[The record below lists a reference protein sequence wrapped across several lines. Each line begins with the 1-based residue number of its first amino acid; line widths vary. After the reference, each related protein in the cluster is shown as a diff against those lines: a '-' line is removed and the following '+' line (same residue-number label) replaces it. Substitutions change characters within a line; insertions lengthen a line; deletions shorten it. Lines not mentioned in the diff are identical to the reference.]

1 MIQLDYLHL
10 HSFYR
15 KYTSIMKKDIHPDN
29 YRLVVFKD
37 MSNGDTFITK
47 SCADSKETIK
57 IDGTEYPLIKR
68 EISSSSH
75 PFYTG
80 KMKLVDTAG
89 RVDKFYKKF
98 GKSSL
103 SSSSETPEKLAAEE
117 PLAEESLAEESVA
130 EESAAE
136 ESVAKESVAEE
147 SVAEESAAEES
158 VAEES
163 VAEESAAE
171 ESAAEESAA
180 EEPTKE

>member
-1 MIQLDYLHL
+1 
-10 HSFYR
+10 
-15 KYTSIMKKDIHPDN
+15 MKKDIHPDN

-98 GKSSL
+98 GKLVFQPSFGGS
-103 SSSSETPEKLAAEE
+103 
-117 PLAEESLAEESVA
+117 
-130 EESAAE
+130 
-136 ESVAKESVAEE
+136 
-147 SVAEESAAEES
+147 
-158 VAEES
+158 
-163 VAEESAAE
+163 
-171 ESAAEESAA
+171 
-180 EEPTKE
+180 